1 MMRVQVTKRDVMNQN
16 SFVIRVGYCDL
27 QYLLRFKDS
36 QFYTAGM
43 YGWNADVYQVSSNVV
58 IVTGYRPFGNVKVE
72 FGILRGFEDRAKAI
86 LKDYSLKYE
95 EQAEALDELLSEF
108 LQVVLKMNE

>member
-1 MMRVQVTKRDVMNQN
+1 MMRVQVTKRDVMKQN
-16 SFVIRVGYCDL
+16 RFVICVGYCDL

-43 YGWNADVYQVSSNVV
+43 YGWNADIYQVSPSAV

-72 FGILRGFEDRAKAI
+72 FGILRGFENRASHI
-86 LKDYSLKYE
+86 LNQRELTYDEKK
-95 EQAEALDELLSEF
+95 EALDEILDEF